1 MEEFFTGDNW
11 IRNLITLLV
20 PIGIL
25 TFAALAFFKRKS
37 NKSKTA
43 YVRGSKKVKIKQGE
57 GSDAKVKGSEDVD
70 IQQ

>member
-11 IRNLITLLV
+11 IRNIIALLV

-25 TFAALAFFKRKS
+25 IFAALAFFKRKN

-43 YVRGSKKVKIKQGE
+43 NVRGSKRVKIKQGE
-57 GSDAKVKGSEDVD
+57 GSDAKIKGSEDVD